1 LVLFPV
7 YPFRASRCFRKELSR
22 VILAFSTLIAS
33 VFVGSCFDCGALF
46 TFPTDDIIGITAH
59 RIGCV
64 LIGPVIGSFLGM
76 TDNSFLPD
84 LFKRRAK
91 AKEKP
96 AGVNRRVLAVTA

>member
-1 LVLFPV
+1 
-7 YPFRASRCFRKELSR
+7 LSR

-33 VFVGSCFDCGALF
+33 VFVGFCFGCGTLF

-64 LIGPVIGSFLGM
+64 LIGPVIGFFLGM

-84 LFKRRAK
+84 LFKSKTRRFKLTGQSA
-91 AKEKP
+91 P
-96 AGVNRRVLAVTA
+96 ALASPALAQ